1 MYVKPTLSFPHS
13 RPFASIRGRRAGK
26 DPTAPTADVID
37 SLSHFRILPSVPP
50 QIRTSAGRT
59 MISRLLPQSPGT
71 PAIGLFWR
79 VWVAGWCWAAAV
91 STQAATYYVHP
102 TNGDDRASGTRVESP
117 WQSLAKVNATQLK
130 AGDQV
135 LLAAGE
141 RFAGQLALN
150 GLSGTA
156 AEPIVFGS
164 YPANPAKPELR
175 PTIDGRGYVAAV
187 HLKNSRHVRVRDL
200 ALTADGGGMRKGQPV
215 NAKMRCGVLIEADA
229 AGDYENVELS
239 RLHVFEVSFE
249 EPGFV
254 RPAADVKTAN
264 GTVSYGWGI
273 RFIVNS
279 PQARMHGITVSDCL
293 IENVNHTGLKFTG
306 PAESIQ
312 KVKVERVKVLN
323 VGGPGVQMSGL
334 RGGHFTHLDVNGS
347 GSPRD
352 SRNWARGSGLWTWT
366 SSDVVIE
373 KSRFL
378 NANGPGD
385 SAGVHIDFNCRN
397 VIVQYNLSA
406 NNAGGFCEILG
417 NNHNCAYRYNVSV
430 NDGHRI
436 KGKNGAF
443 QEGKTFWLSGYV
455 GKAKPTG
462 PTNSYFYNNTL
473 FVSANIVAKVAVGP
487 TAEGVLIANNIFH
500 IVGQSQMVQGDQF
513 RPDIGKTE
521 ALKRV
526 VFTHNLY
533 LRADNWP
540 AALGMHDQSPFIGD
554 PDFLKAGGL
563 ELADYT
569 PKDAA
574 QVKNRGIRIAP
585 LPGDD
590 VGLVP
595 GLAVS
600 HDILGNPVVDQPDL
614 GAIELP

>member
-1 MYVKPTLSFPHS
+1 
-13 RPFASIRGRRAGK
+13 
-26 DPTAPTADVID
+26 
-37 SLSHFRILPSVPP
+37 
-50 QIRTSAGRT
+50 
-59 MISRLLPQSPGT
+59 MISCLLRQRPGK
-71 PAIGLFWR
+71 PATGLLR
-79 VWVAGWCWAAAV
+79 HAWVTGWCLILGA
-91 STQAATYYVHP
+91 TGQAATYYVHP
-102 TNGDDRASGTRVESP
+102 TKGDDRASGTRVETP
-117 WQSLAKVNATQLK
+117 WQTLAKVNATPLK

-135 LLAAGE
+135 LLASGE

-156 AEPIVFGS
+156 AEPIVFAS
-164 YPANPAKPELR
+164 YPAPSAAPSAR

-200 ALTADGGGMRKGQPV
+200 ALTADGGGMRKGQPA

-229 AGDYENVELS
+229 AGVYEDVELS

-254 RPAADVKTAN
+254 RPAADVNTAN
-264 GTVSYGWGI
+264 GTIAYGWGI
-273 RFIVNS
+273 RFIVHS
-279 PQARMHGITVSDCL
+279 SEARMRGITITDCQ

-312 KVKVERVKVLN
+312 KVKVERVKVHH

-334 RGGHFTHLDVNGS
+334 RGGHFTQLDVNGS

-385 SAGVHIDFNCRN
+385 SAGVHIDYNCQN
-397 VIVQYNLSA
+397 VVVQYNLSA

-436 KGKNGAF
+436 KGKNGAI

-455 GKAKPTG
+455 GKAKRTG
-462 PTNSYFYNNTL
+462 PTNSYFYNNTIY
-473 FVSANIVAKVAVGP
+473 VSADIVAKMAVGP
-487 TAEGVLIANNIFH
+487 TAEGLLIANNIFH
-500 IVGQSQMVQGDQF
+500 IVGKSQMVQGDQF
-513 RPDIGKTE
+513 RPDTGKSD

-526 VFTHNLY
+526 VFANNLY

-540 AALGMHDQSPFIGD
+540 AELGLRDQSPRIGN
-554 PDFLKAGGL
+554 PDFVKAGGGEL
-563 ELADYT
+563 EDYT
-569 PKDAA
+569 PKNAML
-574 QVKNRGIRIAP
+574 VKNRGIRIAP
-585 LPGDD
+585 LPGDN

-595 GLAVS
+595 GLAVG

-614 GAIELP
+614 GAIEVP